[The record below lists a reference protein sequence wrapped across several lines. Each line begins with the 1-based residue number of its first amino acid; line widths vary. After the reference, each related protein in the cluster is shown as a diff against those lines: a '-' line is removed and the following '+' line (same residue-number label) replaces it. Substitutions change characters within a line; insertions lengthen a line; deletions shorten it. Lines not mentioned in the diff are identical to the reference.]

1 MTGERL
7 LPFFTTLYGS
17 ESGSAAWRQFAMR
30 LDRFPS
36 RSLTSPPP
44 LAARDAILITY
55 PDQFH
60 QNGTPP
66 LQALNRFC
74 EQYLKD
80 VVTGV
85 HILPFYPST
94 SDDGFAVVDD
104 TQVDPAWGSWADI
117 DHLGQHFRLMF
128 DAVLNHMSSQAPPF
142 QRFCAGDPA
151 YANWFIT
158 LPPDT
163 DLSRVV
169 RPRTLPLLTPFQT
182 ASGTQYV
189 WTTFSAD
196 QVDRNFAEPQVLLA
210 VLDALLAYVA
220 HGAQFIRLDAIAYL
234 WKEPGTD
241 CIHRPQTHSV
251 VQLIRAML
259 DEMAPWVQI
268 ITETNVP
275 HTQNISYFG
284 DGTNEAQLVYNFALP
299 PLVLHTLQTGD
310 SRALTVWASGL
321 TLPSDRVTFF
331 NFLASHDGI
340 GLNPVRSI
348 LPPQQINALAQRARM
363 HGGDIS
369 SKSDAGGGESPY
381 ELNINYFDALNNPT
395 AREPLSIQADR
406 FAAAH
411 AIQLALVGLPA
422 IYVHSLLGSRGWRQG
437 VEISGQKRTINRQ
450 KFVFDTVRA
459 ELADPT
465 SQRALVFTRL
475 RRLLNARA
483 ACPAFHPFGT
493 QKVLNADSAT
503 FTLLRAA
510 PDESSLA
517 LCVQN
522 ITANGIMLSINF
534 AALDLPIRGWRD
546 CFTLA
551 PVELETIHP
560 FTLMPYQTLWLRLD
574 LDGTS

>member
-1 MTGERL
+1 MTGKRL

-17 ESGSAAWRQFAMR
+17 ESGSAAWRQFVMR

-36 RSLTSPPP
+36 RPLAPPPP
-44 LAARDAILITY
+44 LTARDAILITY
-55 PDQFH
+55 PDQFRR
-60 QNGTPP
+60 QGMPP
-66 LQALNRFC
+66 LQALSQFC
-74 EQYLKD
+74 EQRLKD
-80 VVTGV
+80 VVTGI

-117 DHLGQHFRLMF
+117 DRLGKHFRLIF
-128 DAVLNHMSSQAPPF
+128 DAVLNHMSSQARPF
-142 QRFCAGDPA
+142 RRFCAGDPT
-151 YANWFIT
+151 YANWFIHP
-158 LPPDT
+158 PPDT

-169 RPRTLPLLTPFQT
+169 RPRTLPLLTPFET
-182 ASGTQYV
+182 ATGTQYI

-210 VLDALLAYVA
+210 VLDALLEYVE

-251 VQLIRAML
+251 VQLIRAVL
-259 DEMAPWVQI
+259 DEVAPWVQI

-275 HTQNISYFG
+275 HVQNISYFG
-284 DGTNEAQLVYNFALP
+284 DGTNEAQMVYNFALP

-310 SRALTVWASGL
+310 SRALTEWASGL
-321 TLPSDRVTFF
+321 ILPSSRVTFF

-340 GLNPVRSI
+340 GLNPAHGI
-348 LPPQQINALAQRARM
+348 LSAPQIDALAKRALA
-363 HGGDIS
+363 HGGYIS
-369 SKSDAGGGESPY
+369 SKSDPGGGESPY
-381 ELNINYFDALNNPT
+381 ELNINYFDALNDP
-395 AREPLSIQADR
+395 AASEPLSLQVDR

-411 AIQLALVGLPA
+411 AVQLALLGQPA

-437 VEISGQKRTINRQ
+437 VEISGQKRAVNRQ
-450 KFVFDTVRA
+450 KFDFDALQT

-465 SQRALVFTRL
+465 SQRAVIFSRL
-475 RRLLNARA
+475 RCLLSARS
-483 ACPAFHPFGT
+483 ACPAFHPFGR
-493 QKVLNADSAT
+493 QIVLNTGSAA
-503 FTLLRAA
+503 FTLLRIA
-510 PDESSLA
+510 PDERSLA
-517 LCVQN
+517 LCMQN
-522 ITANGIMLSINF
+522 ITADRIALSLDF

-551 PVELETIHP
+551 PVPLEAIHP
-560 FTLMPYQTLWLRLD
+560 FNLMPYQTL
-574 LDGTS
+574 